1 MYFLMY
7 EIQIFSNCKFPVNEK
22 SYELTKNRSQLIMY
36 TVFLY
41 MRDFQT
47 RWSEWKKESGK
58 GKRIVIRMF
67 RTSEGAIHEIQE
79 PQDGC
84 WIALTNPTATE
95 IFEIS
100 EQFQIEVDD
109 LRAPLDEEERSRIEV
124 EDDYTLIL
132 VDVPMIEERNDKDWY
147 GTIPLGIIVTDKMIF
162 TICLEDTQ
170 VLTRFMEGRVR
181 NFFTY
186 MKTRFILQ
194 ILYRNDSMYLRYLRI
209 IDKKSE
215 QVEEK
220 LHLSPRNQEL
230 IELLELEKSLVYF
243 TTSLRSNE
251 AVLEKL
257 IKVESIK
264 KYPEDTELLEDVI
277 IENTQAIEMANIYS
291 GILRSM
297 MDAFASVISNNLNDV
312 MKILSVITIVMS
324 IPTIIFSA
332 YGMNL
337 NAAGMPFS
345 GTQWG
350 FLIVILI
357 SIALSVIAAIVLSK
371 KKYF

>member
-7 EIQIFSNCKFPVNEK
+7 EIHIFSNCKFPVNEK
-22 SYELTKNRSQLIMY
+22 SYELTKNSSQLIMY

-194 ILYRNDSMYLRYLRI
+194 ILYRNACMYLRYLRI

>member
-1 MYFLMY
+1 MVR
-7 EIQIFSNCKFPVNEK
+7 IFK
-22 SYELTKNRSQLIMY
+22 TI
-36 TVFLY
+36 
-41 MRDFQT
+41 
-47 RWSEWKKESGK
+47 
-58 GKRIVIRMF
+58 
-67 RTSEGAIHEIQE
+67 EGSIHQIQE
-79 PQDGC
+79 PQEGC

-100 EQFQIEVDD
+100 ERFQIEVDD

-124 EDDYTLIL
+124 EDTYTLIL
-132 VDVPMIEERNDKDWY
+132 VDVPTIEERNDKDWY
-147 GTIPLGIIVTDKMIF
+147 GTIPLGVIVTEKMIF

-194 ILYRNDSMYLRYLRI
+194 ILYRNASMYLRYLRI

-220 LHLSPRNQEL
+220 LHMSTRNQEL

-251 AVLEKL
+251 VVLEKL
-257 IKVESIK
+257 LKIDTIK

-277 IENTQAIEMANIYS
+277 IENKQAIEMANIYS
-291 GILRSM
+291 GILSGT
-297 MDAFASVISNNLNDV
+297 MDAFASVISNNLNIV
-312 MKILSVITIVMS
+312 MKFLSIITIVMS
-324 IPTIIFSA
+324 IPTIVFSA
-332 YGMNL
+332 YGMNV
-337 NAAGMPFS
+337 NASGMPFAGS
-345 GTQWG
+345 SWG
-350 FLIVILI
+350 FLIIILF
-357 SIALSVIAAIVLSK
+357 SIDQLHRCRIPL
-371 KKYF
+371 